1 MKLPAEP
8 PSPGAP
14 PAATEQILAKAG
26 AMNSEQMLDVVE
38 FVGNLQKF
46 EQQLSHC
53 LQQLTGDTRLNV
65 PAITVD
71 DPQAF
76 ADEKPDLV
84 LQLEAAVEEWTPAIA
99 AAVQAQEGKTKVG
112 RGPLAEIEF
121 WRARNAALSSL
132 YEQLNAPNARRMVE
146 VIEKVDS
153 QLLPDFR
160 YQFGVL
166 EKVYIEAKDNVKFL
180 TTLER
185 HFKHITNG
193 TLVQVIDTLPSMM
206 NALRMVWVISRHYK
220 EDHRMEPLMGRIA
233 WEIATKVSGLINVRS
248 IFREN
253 STSAIK
259 LIGEARSAL
268 EKWESS
274 YFDMRARIEE
284 SGGKRTARSHAR
296 RRRAWLVCRGS
307 P

>member
-1 MKLPAEP
+1 
-8 PSPGAP
+8 
-14 PAATEQILAKAG
+14 
-26 AMNSEQMLDVVE
+26 MNSEQMLDVVE

-112 RGPLAEIEF
+112 RGPLAEIGALA
-121 WRARNAALSSL
+121 RAQRRPLIALRATQRSKRAPHGGGDRESRLAA
-132 YEQLNAPNARRMVE
+132 AAR
-146 VIEKVDS
+146 
-153 QLLPDFR
+153 LPLPVR
-160 YQFGVL
+160 RV

-284 SGGKRTARSHAR
+284 SGRGTRWEFDKNKLFAKTKYMAQRCGDLLR
-296 RRRAWLVCRGS
+296 R
-307 P
+307 

>member
-1 MKLPAEP
+1 MNEKVEASGTDDEVNAAMTIALDHGVVVAGSLSALEQVVHEVYLPLIAKPTAGRLARAETSATIQSPSAPASPMKLPAEP

-132 YEQLNAPNARRMVE
+132 YEQLNARTRA
-146 VIEKVDS
+146 
-153 QLLPDFR
+153 
-160 YQFGVL
+160 
-166 EKVYIEAKDNVKFL
+166 
-180 TTLER
+180 
-185 HFKHITNG
+185 
-193 TLVQVIDTLPSMM
+193 
-206 NALRMVWVISRHYK
+206 
-220 EDHRMEPLMGRIA
+220 A
-233 WEIATKVSGLINVRS
+233 WWR
-248 IFREN
+248 
-253 STSAIK
+253 
-259 LIGEARSAL
+259 
-268 EKWESS
+268 
-274 YFDMRARIEE
+274 
-284 SGGKRTARSHAR
+284 
-296 RRRAWLVCRGS
+296 
-307 P
+307 